1 MLLSADG
8 CENARENVAN
18 RAQTRASVDTS
29 TATLAEANILGA
41 SFSGKDPSF
50 FKKAEVTFWLKCG
63 GVKVKSGELK
73 ATLDKK

>member
-1 MLLSADG
+1 MLLSASG

-18 RAQTRASVDTS
+18 RAQTSTSVDAS
-29 TATLAEANILGA
+29 TATLTEADIPGA

-50 FKKAEVTFWLKCG
+50 FKKAKVTFWLKCH
-63 GVKVKSGELK
+63 GVKIKSGELK